1 MYLNEGGAEIIWQEE
16 HQVPY
21 GVQDTTWIGFDSSRS
36 LTGKVTTSA
45 LASCFS
51 ELTLDLVVCC
61 VQVEWMMAEGFA
73 GWMVWNF
80 DLDDFNAQHCG
91 EGAYPLINVMNDALT
106 GAPPTTT
113 TSTSAPST
121 TTSGGASTTTTNGGG
136 MPPYDGLLSAVP
148 PQYIY

>member
-1 MYLNEGGAEIIWQEE
+1 MFQRII
-16 HQVPY
+16 
-21 GVQDTTWIGFDSSRS
+21 I
-36 LTGKVTTSA
+36 
-45 LASCFS
+45 
-51 ELTLDLVVCC
+51 TLDLVVCC

-91 EGAYPLINVMNDALT
+91 QGVYPLINVMNDALT